1 METATKAP
9 QGVRQAD
16 KVLEAL
22 ATLAALLDRT
32 INEVKS
38 LDSDFQNRLMQA
50 VHDTEAS
57 LQAQTAEHVD
67 RAKQEV
73 QEALDAKFQGDLQSA
88 LDGLKSEFEV
98 ERERFNK
105 DLQQAAEAASKLE
118 SERSGLIAEVQ
129 RVKDDSAAERERFNK
144 ELLHAV
150 EAASQL
156 EAERS
161 GLISEVQRVK
171 DDSAAEVEKARE
183 EARAA
188 AAKAPAAAPA
198 AAGPVLSA
206 SLQEEM
212 SKSEARLQ
220 EILKII
226 DDPATEL
233 SKVIRLN
240 VEKSEVEAYLRG
252 IRVALNGNA
261 K

>member
-1 METATKAP
+1 METVTKAP

-38 LDSDFQNRLMQA
+38 LDSDYQNRLMQA

-57 LQAQTAEHVD
+57 LQTQTAEHIE
-67 RAKQEV
+67 RARQEV
-73 QEALDAKFQGDLQSA
+73 QEELKAKFQGELQSA
-88 LDGLKSEFEV
+88 VDGLKSEFEV
-98 ERERFNK
+98 
-105 DLQQAAEAASKLE
+105 
-118 SERSGLIAEVQ
+118 
-129 RVKDDSAAERERFNK
+129 ERERFNK

-156 EAERS
+156 ESERS
-161 GLISEVQRVK
+161 GLIAEVERVK
-171 DDSAAEVEKARE
+171 TDSKAEVEKARE
-183 EARAA
+183 EAQA
-188 AAKAPAAAPA
+188 AAKAVPAAA
-198 AAGPVLSA
+198 AAGSAPSA

-212 SKSEARLQ
+212 SKAEARL
-220 EILKII
+220 EAILKII

-233 SKVIRLN
+233 STVIRKN

-252 IRVALNGNA
+252 MRFALNGNA